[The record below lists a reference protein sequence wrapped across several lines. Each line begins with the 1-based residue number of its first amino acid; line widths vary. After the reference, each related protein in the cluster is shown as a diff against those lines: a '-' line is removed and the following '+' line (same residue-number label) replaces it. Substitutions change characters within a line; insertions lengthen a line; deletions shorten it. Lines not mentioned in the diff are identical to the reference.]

1 MKYTKPTVKTA
12 TTNGVQPRGGCFI
25 YSCSQ
30 PYKCSTSKG
39 FSCTFFK

>member
-25 YSCSQ
+25 YSCLMLE
-30 PYKCSTSKG
+30 YK
-39 FSCTFFK
+39 